1 MMKLKTMLK
10 MKPMMKRLVLGLLL
24 FAVACSDDDIAGAS
38 TTTGVYTL
46 RTVNGAGLP
55 FTVTSGT
62 SAGTVIVD
70 EVLNLYQG
78 GTFAGTRH
86 YRASANAP
94 IQTRN
99 ETGAYSFF
107 GTSISFRVN
116 ETGDTKVAIGDGAQ
130 MTFIEQGMTLV
141 FRK

>member
-1 MMKLKTMLK
+1 
-10 MKPMMKRLVLGLLL
+10 MMKRLVLGMLL
-24 FAVACSDDDIAGAS
+24 FAVACSDDEIAGAS

-55 FTVTSGT
+55 YTITTGA

-70 EVLNLYQG
+70 DVLNLYQG

-86 YRASANAP
+86 YRATANGP
-94 IQTRN
+94 IETRN
-99 ETGAYSFF
+99 ETGAYTLF

-116 ETGDTKVAIGDGAQ
+116 ETGDSKVAIGDGAQ
-130 MTFIEQGMTLV
+130 MTFIEQGMTMV